1 MQADAA
7 LRTAPAGAEE
17 TGGPTAAGG
26 NRRTAAGGRFALKVV
41 TYNIHRC
48 IDRAGVADPEQIA
61 AVIAP
66 TGADVVALQE
76 VDADRPRTGRIHQ
89 GRRLAERLGMRV
101 CYFPVIRPRGGCY
114 GLAVLSRFEYEEVQ
128 FGRLPAPRLRRPREA
143 RGAMWLRLATSHG
156 PIHLVN
162 THLGLQA
169 RERRMQIEALLGDQW
184 LGALGD
190 DAPLVLC
197 GDFNAGLRSYVYR
210 RVVDRLA
217 DVHRLRPVETG
228 RRATFF
234 SFYPLWCLD
243 HIFVSSHLT
252 PLRVAVPSAP
262 PAPRASDHLPVF
274 AALAFAAAPEEG
286 P

>member
-1 MQADAA
+1 MRADAA

-17 TGGPTAAGG
+17 SGGPAAGD
-26 NRRTAAGGRFALKVV
+26 RFALKVA

-48 IDRAGVADPEQIA
+48 IDRAGVAAPEQIA
-61 AVIAP
+61 AVLAA

-76 VDADRPRTGRIHQ
+76 VDADRPRTGGVHQ
-89 GRRLAERLGMRV
+89 ARRLAEHLGMRA
-101 CYFPVIRPRGGCY
+101 CYFPVIRRPRGGRY
-114 GLAVLSRFEYEEVQ
+114 GLAVLSRFAYEEVQ
-128 FGRLPAPRLRRPREA
+128 FGRLPAPRLRRPREM
-143 RGAMWLRLATSHG
+143 RGAMWLRLATPRG
-156 PIHLVN
+156 TIHLVN

-169 RERRMQIEALLGDQW
+169 RERRMQIDALLGDQW

-210 RVVDRLA
+210 RVCDRLA
-217 DVHRLRPVETG
+217 DVHRLRPVATG

-262 PAPRASDHLPVF
+262 PAARASDHLPVF
-274 AALAFAAAPEEG
+274 AELALAAAPKER